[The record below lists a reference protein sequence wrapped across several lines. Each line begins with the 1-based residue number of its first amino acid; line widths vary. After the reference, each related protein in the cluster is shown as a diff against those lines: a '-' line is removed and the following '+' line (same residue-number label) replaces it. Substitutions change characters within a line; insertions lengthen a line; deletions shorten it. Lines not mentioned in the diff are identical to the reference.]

1 MSKFWNE
8 TVNKIEPYV
17 PGEQPRDKKYV
28 KLNTNENPYP
38 PSKKVLEAVKN
49 SANEDLRLYPDPLCT
64 ELNETIANFYGLDKD
79 NIFLGN
85 GSDEVLAFSFMTF
98 FSKDKTILFP
108 DISYSFYPV
117 YAEFFGL
124 NYKMVPLDEEFN
136 IPLEELKKENG
147 GVILPNPNAPTGKY
161 IDTDQL
167 KELLE
172 ANKDTVVIIDEAYID
187 FGGESMVKYIKN
199 YKNLLVV
206 QTFSKSR
213 SLAGGRI
220 GFALGDKELIEGLN
234 RVKNSINSYTID
246 KVALNAG
253 KAAIEDKEYFEETRN
268 KIIKTRE
275 NIIKTL
281 REMGFKV
288 LDSKANFVFASHKDF
303 EGQYLYEE
311 LRNRGVLV
319 RFFNK
324 DRINKFLRITIGT
337 DEEMNVLIEKL
348 KEITN
353 N

>member
-124 NYKMVPLDEEFN
+124 NYKMVPLDEDFN
-136 IPLEELKKENG
+136 IQLEELKKENG

-161 IDTDQL
+161 IDTDKL

-172 ANKDTVVIIDEAYID
+172 ANKDSVVIIDEAYID
-187 FGGESMVKYIKN
+187 FGGESMVKYIKD

-213 SLAGGRI
+213 SLAGARI
-220 GFALGDKELIEGLN
+220 GFALGDNELIEGLN

-246 KVALNAG
+246 RVALNAG

-275 NIIKTL
+275 NVSKAL
-281 REMGFKV
+281 KEMGFKV
-288 LDSKANFVFASHKDF
+288 LDSKANLIIASHKDF

-324 DRINKFLRITIGT
+324 DRIDKFLRITIGT
-337 DEEMNVLIEKL
+337 DEEMDILIEKL
-348 KEITN
+348 KEIIK
-353 N
+353 

>member
-124 NYKMVPLDEEFN
+124 NYKMVPLDEDFN
-136 IPLEELKKENG
+136 IQLEELKKENG

-161 IDTDQL
+161 IDTDKL

-172 ANKDTVVIIDEAYID
+172 ANKDSVVIIDEAYID
-187 FGGESMVKYIKN
+187 FGGESMVKYIKD

-213 SLAGGRI
+213 SLAGARI
-220 GFALGDKELIEGLN
+220 GFALGDNELIEGLN

-246 KVALNAG
+246 RVALNAG

-275 NIIKTL
+275 NVIKTL

-288 LDSKANFVFASHKDF
+288 LDSKANFIFASHKDF

-324 DRINKFLRITIGT
+324 DRIDKFLRITIGT
-337 DEEMNVLIEKL
+337 DEEMDILIEKL
-348 KEITN
+348 KEIIK
-353 N
+353 

>member
-64 ELNETIANFYGLDKD
+64 ELNETIAKFYGLDKD

-136 IPLEELKKENG
+136 IPIEELKKENG

-161 IDTDQL
+161 IDTDKL

-187 FGGESMVKYIKN
+187 FGGESMVKYIKD

-246 KVALNAG
+246 RVALNAG

-275 NIIKTL
+275 NVIKTL

-337 DEEMNVLIEKL
+337 DEEMDVLIEKL
-348 KEITN
+348 KEIIN

>member
-64 ELNETIANFYGLDKD
+64 ELNETIANFYGLNKD

-98 FSKDKTILFP
+98 FSKEKTILFP

-124 NYKMVPLDEEFN
+124 NYKMVPLDEDFN

-161 IDTDQL
+161 IDTEKL

-172 ANKDTVVIIDEAYID
+172 ANKDSVVIIDEAYID
-187 FGGESMVKYIKN
+187 FGGESMVKYIKD

-213 SLAGGRI
+213 SLAGSRI

-246 KVALNAG
+246 RTALAAG
-253 KAAIEDKEYFEETRN
+253 KAAIEDKEYFEETRK

-275 NIIKTL
+275 NTSEALK
-281 REMGFKV
+281 EMGFQV
-288 LDSKANFVFASHKDF
+288 LPSKANFIFASHKDF

-337 DEEMNVLIEKL
+337 DEEMDTLIEKL
-348 KEITN
+348 KEIIK
-353 N
+353 

>member
-49 SANEDLRLYPDPLCT
+49 SANEDLRLYPDPLGT

-161 IDTDQL
+161 IDTDKL

-187 FGGESMVKYIKN
+187 FGGESMVKYIKD

-213 SLAGGRI
+213 SLAGARI

-246 KVALNAG
+246 RVALNAG

-275 NIIKTL
+275 NVIKTL